1 MSRKT
6 RRSNNKRK
14 SHSRKQTVD
23 HEKPHYDEANINKI
37 PKLHRFINQ
46 MSDLMDK
53 SNKESDILEKG
64 VVYIKELVAVDDW
77 LPPKYAEADDNDY
90 LSYLLYEDPNERFS
104 ILSFVWG
111 AGQSTV
117 IHDHCTWGLVGC
129 LRGKEIS
136 QHYAQAKNGHWVPNG
151 QSEEI
156 VSQTDNNI
164 DIVSPS
170 VGDVHRVYNGLL
182 DRPSIS
188 IHIYGGNLAKI
199 SRNMYHEDGATR
211 TFISKYDKP
220 HAPDCKK

>member
-1 MSRKT
+1 MPRKT
-6 RRSNNKRK
+6 RRSNKSRTDITNKII
-14 SHSRKQTVD
+14 D
-23 HEKPHYDEANINKI
+23 DGKPHYDQANIKKI

-46 MSDLMDK
+46 ISDIMDET
-53 SNKESDILEKG
+53 NKESEILKKG
-64 VVYIKELVAVDDW
+64 TVCIKELVAVDDW
-77 LPPKYAEADDNDY
+77 LPPKYAEADDSDY

-111 AGQSTV
+111 PGQSTV
-117 IHDHCTWGLVGC
+117 IHDHCTWGIVGC

-136 QHYAQAKNGHWVPNG
+136 QHYAQTKNGHWVPDG
-151 QSEEI
+151 RSEEI
-156 VSQTDNNI
+156 VAQTNNNV
-164 DIVSPS
+164 DILSPA

-199 SRNMYHEDGATR
+199 SRHVYHEDGASR

-220 HAPDCKK
+220 HVSDCTKK

>member
-6 RRSNNKRK
+6 RRSNK
-14 SHSRKQTVD
+14 SSTHSRKQMID
-23 HEKPHYDEANINKI
+23 HEKPHYDQANIKKI

-46 MSDLMDK
+46 ISDIMDK
-53 SNKESDILEKG
+53 SNNESDILEKG
-64 VVYIKELVAVDDW
+64 TVCIKELVAVDDW
-77 LPPKYAEADDNDY
+77 LPPKYAQADDNDY
-90 LSYLLYEDPNERFS
+90 LSYLLYEDPDERFS

-111 AGQSTV
+111 PGQSTV

-136 QHYAQAKNGHWVPNG
+136 QHYIQAKNGHWVPDG
-151 QSEEI
+151 RSEEI
-156 VSQTDNNI
+156 VAQTDNNI
-164 DIVSPS
+164 DIVSPA

-199 SRNMYHEDGATR
+199 SRHMYYEDGASR
-211 TFISKYDKP
+211 IFVSKYDKP
-220 HAPDCKK
+220 HVSDCTKK